1 MKYEI
6 KTGVYGRGSL
16 KAGEWSKYE
25 IRGKF
30 KIRKNSRKEN
40 QTMMEMIKK
49 KIMTDVGVEAE
60 IWKVGYISLDRVNK
74 YGSITICLYVSETA
88 SKYIYSIVEPILSP
102 EVFDTYFENGGDV
115 IENAELFMIDNCDL
129 FKEEQQEE

>member
-1 MKYEI
+1 
-6 KTGVYGRGSL
+6 
-16 KAGEWSKYE
+16 
-25 IRGKF
+25 
-30 KIRKNSRKEN
+30 
-40 QTMMEMIKK
+40 MIKK
-49 KIMTDVGVEAE
+49 KIMTDLGVEAE
-60 IWKVGYISLDRVNK
+60 IWKVGFISLDRVNK
-74 YGSITICLYVSETA
+74 YVSITICLYVSETA

>member
-1 MKYEI
+1 
-6 KTGVYGRGSL
+6 
-16 KAGEWSKYE
+16 
-25 IRGKF
+25 
-30 KIRKNSRKEN
+30 
-40 QTMMEMIKK
+40 
-49 KIMTDVGVEAE
+49 MTDLGVEAE